1 MKRLVDVITVLLLI
15 AAFGMAYYTGFVGEN
30 AAGGKMLSKGL
41 LAAISMGGSA
51 ILFAVGSF
59 NTMLTRWKRDML
71 TVGSVIFAIVQFACV
86 VGICVIM
93 SMLCF
98 DMFKLDNGVLRALYL
113 IFTAIVIVGYIDSL
127 LFADSL
133 ARYDEETAFAEAEE
147 SVDVQ
152 APQQT
157 IARAKKNSDD

>member
-30 AAGGKMLSKGL
+30 AAGDKMLSKGL
-41 LAAISMGGSA
+41 LAVISMAGSA

-59 NTMLTRWKRDML
+59 NTLLTRWKRDML
-71 TVGSVIFAIVQFACV
+71 TVGSVIFGIIQFACV

-93 SMLCF
+93 SMICF

-113 IFTAIVIVGYIDSL
+113 IFTAVVIIGYIDSL
-127 LFADSL
+127 LFTDSL
-133 ARYDEETAFAEAEE
+133 VRYDEAAAFAAVEDG
-147 SVDVQ
+147 VDVQ

-157 IARAKKNSDD
+157 IAHSKKDAE

>member
-30 AAGGKMLSKGL
+30 AAGDKMLSKSL
-41 LAAISMGGSA
+41 LAVISMAGSA

-71 TVGSVIFAIVQFACV
+71 TVGSVVFAIFQFACV

-93 SMLCF
+93 SMICF
-98 DMFKLDNGVLRALYL
+98 DMFKLDNGVLRFLYL
-113 IFTAIVIVGYIDSL
+113 VFTAVIIIGYINSL

-133 ARYDEETAFAEAEE
+133 AREDEEAAFNAVAET
-147 SVDVQ
+147 VDVQ

-157 IARAKKNSDD
+157 IARPRKDAE